1 MQEALRLLERL
12 AMEAAGIGFYDWD
25 LTTGRLTWDDHLLA
39 LFGYTQETFD
49 GTIDAF
55 DARVHPQDRAR
66 VREGLDAAIAASS
79 DWGAEYRIVLPGDT
93 VRWVTAR
100 GRAIAGPD
108 GRAAHVLGAAFDTTA
123 HVEADARVVR
133 VLESMPSAFFS
144 LDDDWRFTYV
154 NAEAEKLLGVTRGEL
169 VGGSVWTLFPAA
181 VTSHFEREYRR
192 AVETGRPVAFE
203 AYYPAPLDGWFEV
216 RAWPG
221 PDGLS
226 VYFVDVTERHR
237 QQEELARAA
246 RRAQLIADVTA
257 SLVETLDAEEAVGRL
272 AQLTVPALADWCI
285 VTLTGDEDEAVDRRH
300 LTDIGCWHAD
310 PALRDAVERYTAHRL
325 QALAP
330 GSYVDRVIQTRRA
343 QPVPE
348 PAHEA
353 IAALLA
359 PGEARD
365 MLAVL
370 RPEHAVLLPLRAR
383 GRIVGI
389 LSLFRDVEHG
399 PFTSEDLTTA
409 WEVAGRAGLALD
421 NARLYR
427 QQRLLAEA
435 LQRSMLTDPPE
446 PDHVEIAVRYE
457 PAAEAAQIGGDW
469 YDAFLQRDGGTVVVI
484 GDVVGH
490 DMAAAAS
497 MGQLRSLLRGIGVA
511 TGAGPAD
518 LLREVDEAMR
528 TLQAPTLATALV
540 ARLEQTV
547 EERAAGVSRV
557 RWSSAGHLPPLLVT
571 ADGAVHVLRGE
582 RSDLLLGVDAE
593 TERRESVVTIE
604 RGATLLL
611 HTDGLVER
619 RGADLL
625 ERLRELQDTL
635 GDLAGLPLTDLCD
648 ELLARLVPGHPDDDV
663 ALVAVRLHPQD
674 RERPAE
680 AGPNVVPP
688 DVPEDPDVPAAGPAP
703 TR

>member
-1 MQEALRLLERL
+1 MEDALRLLERL

-25 LTTGRLTWDDHLLA
+25 LTTGRLTWDAHLLA
-39 LFGYTQETFD
+39 LFGYTDETFD
-49 GTIDAF
+49 GTIEAF
-55 DARVHPQDRAR
+55 DARVHPHDRVR
-66 VREGLDAAIAASS
+66 VRETLDAAVATAGE
-79 DWGAEYRIVLPGDT
+79 WGAEYRIVLPGGA

-100 GRAIAGPD
+100 GRAIADPD
-108 GRAAHVLGAAFDTTA
+108 GRTTHVLGAAFDTTA

-133 VLESMPSAFFS
+133 VLESMPSAFFA
-144 LDDDWRFTYV
+144 LDDDLRFTYV
-154 NAEAEKLLGVTRGEL
+154 NAEAEKVLGHARAELL
-169 VGGSVWTLFPAA
+169 GGSVLDLFPAEL
-181 VTSHFEREYRR
+181 TSRFESEYRT
-192 AVETGRPVAFE
+192 AVATGRPVAFE
-203 AYYPAPLDGWFEV
+203 AHYPAPLDGWFEI

-237 QQEELARAA
+237 QQDGLARAA
-246 RRAQLIADVTA
+246 RQAQLVADVTA
-257 SLVETLDAEEAVGRL
+257 ALVETLDAEVAVGRL
-272 AQLTVPALADWCI
+272 AQLCVPSLADWCI
-285 VTLTGDEDEAVDRRH
+285 VTLTDDQEEALDRRH
-300 LTDIGCWHAD
+300 LRDVGCWHVD
-310 PALRDAVERYTAHRL
+310 PALRAAVESYTAHRL
-325 QALAP
+325 QAL
-330 GSYVDRVIQTRRA
+330 GQESFVDRVIATRTA

-348 PAHEA
+348 PAHRT

-359 PGEARD
+359 DGEAKD

-389 LSLFRDVEHG
+389 LSLFRDADHG
-399 PFTSEDLTTA
+399 PFTPEDLTTA

-528 TLQAPTLATALV
+528 TLQTPTVATALV
-540 ARLEQTV
+540 ARIEQTV
-547 EERAAGVSRV
+547 AEREAGVCRV
-557 RWSSAGHLPPLLVT
+557 RWSSAGHLPPLLVDR
-571 ADGAVHVLRGE
+571 DGIVAALGGE
-582 RSDLLLGVDAE
+582 RSDLLLGVDADAL
-593 TERRESVVTIE
+593 RREWLITVE

-619 RGADLL
+619 RGTDLL
-625 ERLRELQDTL
+625 ERLQELQDTL
-635 GDLAGLPLTDLCD
+635 GELAGLPLEELCD
-648 ELLARLVPGHPDDDV
+648 ALLARLLPGHPEDDV
-663 ALVAVRLHPQD
+663 ALVGVRLHPQD
-674 RERPAE
+674 RARPAE
-680 AGPNVVPP
+680 AGPNRVPP
-688 DVPEDPDVPAAGPAP
+688 DVPDDPA
-703 TR
+703 T

>member
-25 LTTGRLTWDDHLLA
+25 LTTGRLRWDDHLLR
-39 LFGYTQETFD
+39 LFGYTDESFG
-49 GTIDAF
+49 GTIEAF
-55 DARVHPQDRAR
+55 DARVHPHDRVR
-66 VREGLDAAIAASS
+66 VREALDGAIACCGE
-79 DWGAEYRIVLPGDT
+79 WGAQYRIVLPGDV

-108 GRAAHVLGAAFDTTA
+108 GTASHVLGAAFDTTA
-123 HVEADARVVR
+123 QVDADAGVLR

-154 NAEAEKLLGVTRGEL
+154 NAEAEKLLGAPRTAL
-169 VGGSVWTLFPAA
+169 VGGSVWDLFPAA
-181 VTSHFEREYRR
+181 VTSRFEAEYRD
-192 AVETGRPVAFE
+192 AVATGRPVAFE

-221 PDGLS
+221 PEGLS
-226 VYFVDVTERHR
+226 VYFLDVTERHR
-237 QQEELARAA
+237 QQEELDRAT
-246 RRAQLIADVTA
+246 RRAQLVADVTA
-257 SLVETLDAEEAVGRL
+257 ALVETLDAEEAVGRL
-272 AQLTVPALADWCI
+272 AQLAVPALADWCL
-285 VTLTGDEDEAVDRRH
+285 VSLTDDAEEAVDRRH
-300 LTDIGCWHAD
+300 IRDVGWWHGD
-310 PALRDAVERYTAHRL
+310 PALRDTVERYTRHRL

-330 GSYVDRVIQTRRA
+330 GSFVDRVLATRRA

-348 PAHEA
+348 PAWES
-353 IAALLA
+353 IDALLGD
-359 PGEARD
+359 GEARVA
-365 MLAVL
+365 LATL

-389 LSLFRDVEHG
+389 LSLFRGAERG
-399 PFTSEDLTTA
+399 PFASGDLTTA

-435 LQRSMLTDPPE
+435 LQRSLLTDPPE
-446 PDHVEIAVRYE
+446 PDHLEIVVRYE

-469 YDAFLQRDGGTVVVI
+469 YDAFLQRDGDTVVVI

-490 DMAAAAS
+490 DMTAAAS

-518 LLREVDEAMR
+518 LLTEVDRAMR
-528 TLQAPTLATALV
+528 TLQAPTVATALV
-540 ARLEQTV
+540 ARIDQTPQ
-547 EERAAGVSRV
+547 ERARGASRI
-557 RWSSAGHLPPLLVT
+557 RWSSAGHLPALLLAPDGTVT
-571 ADGAVHVLRGE
+571 ALEPGRH
-582 RSDLLLGVDAE
+582 DLLLGVHADAE
-593 TERRESVVTIE
+593 RHEGVVTVK
-604 RGATLLL
+604 RGTTLLL

-619 RGADLL
+619 RGSDLR
-625 ERLRELQDTL
+625 ERLTLLRNTLAELSDR
-635 GDLAGLPLTDLCD
+635 PLEELCD
-648 ELLARLVPGHPDDDV
+648 ELLTRMLPGHPEDDV

-674 RERPAE
+674 RARPAE
-680 AGPNVVPP
+680 AAPRTVPP
-688 DVPEDPDVPAAGPAP
+688 DVPEEPPHPGAVD
-703 TR
+703 

>member
-1 MQEALRLLERL
+1 VQDALRLLERL

-25 LTTGRLTWDDHLLA
+25 LTTGRLSWDDHLLK
-39 LFGYTQETFD
+39 LFGYTPETFD

-66 VREGLDAAIAASS
+66 VREALDDAVASCGE
-79 DWGAEYRIVLPGDT
+79 WGAEYRIVLPGDV

-108 GRAAHVLGAAFDTTA
+108 GAAAHVLGAAFDTTA
-123 HVEADARVVR
+123 HVEADARVMR

-154 NAEAEKLLGVTRGEL
+154 NAEAEKLLAVPRAEL
-169 VGGSVWTLFPAA
+169 VGGSVWDLFPAA
-181 VTSHFEREYRR
+181 VTSRFETEYRD
-192 AVETGRPVAFE
+192 AVATGRPVAFE
-203 AYYPAPLDGWFEV
+203 AHYPAPLDGWFEV

-221 PDGLS
+221 PEGLS
-226 VYFVDVTERHR
+226 VYFLDVTERHR
-237 QQEELARAA
+237 QQDELDRAA
-246 RRAQLIADVTA
+246 RRAQLVADVTA
-257 SLVETLDAEEAVGRL
+257 ALVETLDAEEAVGRL
-272 AQLTVPALADWCI
+272 AQLVVPALADWCI
-285 VTLTGDEDEAVDRRH
+285 VSLTDDAEEAVDRRRVR
-300 LTDIGCWHAD
+300 DVGWWHVE
-310 PALRDAVERYTAHRL
+310 PELRDPVERYTRHRL
-325 QALAP
+325 RALGP
-330 GSYVDRVIQTRRA
+330 GSFVDRVIATRRA

-348 PAHEA
+348 PAWEA
-353 IAALLA
+353 IDTLLA
-359 PGEARD
+359 PGEAKA
-365 MLAVL
+365 MLALL
-370 RPEHAVLLPLRAR
+370 RPEHAILLPLRAR

-389 LSLFRDVEHG
+389 LSLFRDAG
-399 PFTSEDLTTA
+399 RGQFSAEDLTTA

-435 LQRSMLTDPPE
+435 LQRSLLTEPPE

-490 DMAAAAS
+490 DMTAAAS

-518 LLREVDEAMR
+518 LLREVDQAMR
-528 TLQAPTLATALV
+528 TLQTPTVATALV
-540 ARLEQTV
+540 ARIEQTV
-547 EERAAGVSRV
+547 RERARGVCRI

-571 ADGAVHVLRGE
+571 ADGTATVLRGE
-582 RSDLLLGVDAE
+582 RSDLLLGVDAD
-593 TERRESVVTIE
+593 TARRESVVTIE

-619 RGADLL
+619 RGEDLL
-625 ERLRELQDTL
+625 ERLATLRGTLAELSR
-635 GDLAGLPLTDLCD
+635 LPLEELCD
-648 ELLARLVPGHPDDDV
+648 ELLSRMLPGHPEDDV

-674 RERPAE
+674 RPRPAD
-680 AGPNVVPP
+680 AAPPSVPP
-688 DVPEDPDVPAAGPAP
+688 DVPHDPELPGPAP
-703 TR
+703 RA